1 MTLEDVR
8 ARIAII
14 DEEIVELITRRQQLS
29 ATIAQIKH
37 KAGIPIHDEE
47 QVRIVLERVF
57 DLAAEKNVDPVGV
70 QKIFE
75 ILISMNE
82 ERQHDFSGEGN
93 LP

>member
-1 MTLEDVR
+1 MTLEEVR
-8 ARIAII
+8 ARVAII
-14 DEEIVELITRRQQLS
+14 DEEIVELITKRQQLS

-37 KAGIPIHDEE
+37 KEEIPIHDEE
-47 QVRIVLERVF
+47 QVRIVLDRVF
-57 DLAAEKNVDPVGV
+57 ELAAEKNVDPVGV

-75 ILISMNE
+75 ILIAMNE